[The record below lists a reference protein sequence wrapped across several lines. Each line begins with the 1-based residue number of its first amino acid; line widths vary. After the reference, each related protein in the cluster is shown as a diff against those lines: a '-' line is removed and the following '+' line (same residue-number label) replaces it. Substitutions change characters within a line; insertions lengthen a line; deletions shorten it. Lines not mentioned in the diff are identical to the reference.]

1 MSKIYSAIGK
11 CEIRMIVEQIFVD
24 KTKFVIPFLYNNIL
38 QLLLTYNQ
46 FKTHAIVRVHSC

>member
-24 KTKFVIPFLYNNIL
+24 KTKFVVPFLYNNIL
-38 QLLLTYNQ
+38 DTYETQ
-46 FKTHAIVRVHSC
+46 GSVAFG